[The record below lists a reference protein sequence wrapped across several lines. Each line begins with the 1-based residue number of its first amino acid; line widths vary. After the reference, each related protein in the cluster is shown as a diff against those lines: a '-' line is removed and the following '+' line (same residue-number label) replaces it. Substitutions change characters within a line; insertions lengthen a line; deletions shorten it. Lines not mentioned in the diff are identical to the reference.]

1 MALTFATA
9 DAVLKED
16 YHGPVQD
23 QLNNSNIF
31 LAQVNK
37 NTEDFV
43 GRRFITPLHTS
54 RNTGVG
60 ARAENATLP
69 TAGNQ
74 GYRDVIGPVRSM
86 YARIQLTGQ
95 TIEAMKSDRG
105 SFIRALSPEMSG
117 ATDDAAR
124 DYCRQLWGTSNGQI
138 AVCGTTT
145 ASTTVQLA
153 ATTPVSAVLQ
163 LMDGFLVDIGTAPAT
178 PGTVATNRVV
188 LDGDTVNKTILISGA
203 AVTTSSSNQVYRAGA
218 GGSSN
223 NSGNPGDGQIELTGL
238 QTMISTSTTLHTLAV
253 ATEPRWKAQVYANG
267 GTGRNISE
275 NLVTTAVMDSNVR
288 SGRTIDL
295 MLAAPGAFRS
305 YTNLLTSLKRLM
317 NTIELKGGYTAVGIS
332 TVGAGNGK
340 GGITGL
346 ALQWDRDCPDKSI
359 YGLDSS
365 SFKLFELLDWE
376 WMDKAGAILVQV
388 PDTDAYSATLKKY
401 AEFVCQRRNSNWVI
415 QDINES

>member
-23 QLNNSNIF
+23 QLNNSNIL
-31 LAQVNK
+31 LAQVEK

-43 GRRFITPLHTS
+43 GRRFITPLHVS

-60 ARAENATLP
+60 ARLENTTLP

-74 GYRDVIGPVRSM
+74 GYRDILGPVRSM
-86 YARIQLTGQ
+86 YCRIQLTGQ
-95 TIEAMKSDRG
+95 TIEAMKNDRG

-117 ATDDAAR
+117 ATDDGAR

-153 ATTPVSAVLQ
+153 ATTPVSAILQ
-163 LMDGFLVDIGTAPAT
+163 LMDGFPVDIGTSASAPTA
-178 PGTVATNRVV
+178 VASARNVT
-188 LDGDTVNKTILISGA
+188 DGDTVNKTIVISGA
-203 AVTTSSSNQVYRAGA
+203 AVTTSSSHQVYRSGAAGA
-218 GGSSN
+218 SSN
-223 NSGNPGDGQIELTGL
+223 SGSPGDGQAELTGL
-238 QTMISTSTTLHTLAV
+238 QTMISATTTLHTLAV
-253 ATEPRWKAQVYANG
+253 ATEPRWKANVYANS
-267 GTGRNISE
+267 GTARSISE
-275 NLVTTAVMDSNVR
+275 NLVTTAVMDSNVK
-288 SGRTIDL
+288 SGRTIKL
-295 MLAAPGAFRS
+295 MLSSPGAFRS

-317 NTIELKGGYTAVGIS
+317 NTTELKGGYSAVGIS

-340 GGITGL
+340 GGINGL

-359 YGLDSS
+359 YGLDTD
-365 SFKLFELLDWE
+365 SFKMFTLLDWE

-401 AEFVCQRRNSNWVI
+401 AEFVCQRRNSNFVI
-415 QDINES
+415 QDITES